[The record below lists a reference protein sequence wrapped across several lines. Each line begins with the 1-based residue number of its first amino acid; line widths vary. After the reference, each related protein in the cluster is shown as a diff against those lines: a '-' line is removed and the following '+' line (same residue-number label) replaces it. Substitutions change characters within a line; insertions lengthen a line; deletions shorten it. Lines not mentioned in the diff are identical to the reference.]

1 MSSLYGHMVQE
12 YYVNRFRQIFDDRVS
27 ELDALST
34 AEEAA
39 QLVEETRKKI
49 LGGFGPMPERTPLN
63 VQKTGEVNAD
73 GFKIE
78 KILYESR
85 PGIHVTANLYVPAGD
100 GPFPAVLGLCGHSGL
115 GKSETAYQSFC
126 QSLAL
131 KGFIVLLVEPY
142 SQGERLQYT
151 RFNDGDNTVNGI
163 CTQEHN
169 MAGKH
174 LALSGDFFGMWRAW
188 DGIRGLDYLLSRSD
202 VDTSRVGVTGNS
214 GGGTMTTWV
223 NALED
228 RITMAAPSCFITTN
242 LANLENELPAD
253 SEQIVPC
260 CPGEGL
266 EMWDFIIARAP
277 RPTIIMAKKNDF
289 FDHRGSIIAYEQ
301 CLKVYRLLGAEE
313 NIKLYIG
320 EGNHGY
326 DQCNREAMYAFFC
339 EKAAVPGDGIEP
351 ELKIFQPEELQC
363 TPNGRIL
370 ELDGEKSLGEAA
382 IELAELMQSQR
393 GDIPVDELRERVA
406 WTLNCG
412 DVSSVPHYRMLRIRG
427 IEQDDAKMLVSR
439 FAVETE
445 PGIQC
450 VLLHASPEPLF
461 YANIENIDKKKALL
475 HIPHCSSDSEY
486 DDGQIPAADDDTAV
500 FSYDVRGI
508 GYSKPQTC
516 NDNDYYSIY
525 GFEYLYA
532 SMGLMLNESYL
543 GRKVHD
549 VLSAAALLRNSGFE
563 EVAISGRG
571 MGSIIAAFAALLD
584 GDFNAVTLDHI
595 PRSYE
600 DVIKEQV
607 NIFPQSL
614 MPMGI
619 LKYVDL
625 PDVFAALGDTL
636 KITGFCD
643 ANFNLVK

>member
-34 AEEAA
+34 AEDAA
-39 QLVEETRKKI
+39 QLVEDTRKKV

-63 VQKTGEVNAD
+63 VQKTGEVTAD
-73 GFKIE
+73 GLKIE

-115 GKSETAYQSFC
+115 GKSEKAYQSFC

-188 DGIRGLDYLLSRSD
+188 DGIRGLDYLLSRPD

-260 CPGEGL
+260 CSGKGL

-277 RPTIIMAKKNDF
+277 RPTIILAKKNDF
-289 FDHRGSIIAYEQ
+289 FDHRGSMTAYEQ

-339 EKAAVPGDGIEP
+339 EKAGVPGDGIEP
-351 ELKIFQPEELQC
+351 ELTIFKPEELQC
-363 TPNGRIL
+363 TPKGQIL
-370 ELDGEKSLGEAA
+370 DLAGEKSLGEAA
-382 IELAELMQSQR
+382 IELAEQEKSKR
-393 GDIPVDELRERVA
+393 GDISVDDLKERVA

-412 DVSSVPHYRMLRIRG
+412 DVSSVPHYRMLRIRSL
-427 IEQDDAKMLVSR
+427 EQDGARMLISR

-486 DDGQIPAADDDTAV
+486 DDGQIPIADNDTAV

-516 NDNDYYSIY
+516 NDNDYYAIY

-549 VLSAAALLRNSGFE
+549 VLSAAALLRDSGFE

-571 MGSIIAAFAALLD
+571 MGAMVAAFAALLD
-584 GDFNAVTLDHI
+584 GDFRSVTLDHI
-595 PRSYE
+595 PQSYE

-607 NIFPQSL
+607 NVIPQSML
-614 MPMGI
+614 PMGI
-619 LKYVDL
+619 LKYADL

-643 ANFNLVK
+643 ANFKLVK

>member
-49 LGGFGPMPERTPLN
+49 LGGFGPMPERMPLN
-63 VQKTGEVNAD
+63 VQKTGEFTAD

-85 PGIHVTANLYVPAGD
+85 PGIHVTANLYIPAGD

-115 GKSETAYQSFC
+115 GKSEKAYQSFC

-151 RFNDGDNTVNGI
+151 RFNDGDNPVNGI

-188 DGIRGLDYLLSRSD
+188 DGIRGLDYLLSRPD

-260 CPGEGL
+260 CPGDGL

-289 FDHRGSIIAYEQ
+289 FDHRGSITAYEQ
-301 CLKVYRLLGAEE
+301 CLKVYRLLGAED

-326 DQCNREAMYAFFC
+326 DQCNREAMYEFFC
-339 EKAAVPGDGIEP
+339 DKADVPDDGVEP
-351 ELKIFQPEELQC
+351 ELTIFKPEELQC
-363 TPNGRIL
+363 TPNGQIL

-382 IELAELMQSQR
+382 IELVEQVKSQR
-393 GDIPVDELRERVA
+393 DAISVDELKERVA

-412 DVSSVPHYRMLRIRG
+412 DVSSVPHYRVIRVRAF
-427 IEQDDAKMLVSR
+427 EQDDAQMLVTR

-450 VLLHASPEPLF
+450 VLLHADESKS
-461 YANIENIDKKKALL
+461 YTNIRNINKKKALL

-486 DDGQIPAADDDTAV
+486 DDGQIPTADDDTAV

-516 NDNDYYSIY
+516 NDTDYYSIY

-532 SMGLMLNESYL
+532 SMGLMLNEPYL

-549 VLSAAALLRNSGFE
+549 VLGAAALLRNSGFE

-571 MGSIIAAFAALLD
+571 MGAVIAAFAALLD
-584 GDFNAVTLDHI
+584 GGFSAVTLDHI
-595 PRSYE
+595 PQSYE

-607 NIFPQSL
+607 NVFPQSL

-619 LKYVDL
+619 LKYADL

-643 ANFNLVK
+643 ANFKPVK